1 MAKTKNFKDLNL
13 SNAFL
18 FAVAMQDEETC
29 RIVLETVLDKEI
41 GNLNEQLQDKE
52 DQIDANKDV
61 KDDQEKKKFLVGE
74 KSPLGTS
81 LWHLEHF
88 LKYKSSIINMFFLLS
103 SIFFYIFK

>member
-41 GNLNEQLQDKE
+41 GKVRVNLLGYLEYF
-52 DQIDANKDV
+52 IDDYV
-61 KDDQEKKKFLVGE
+61 KNIVMY
-74 KSPLGTS
+74 
-81 LWHLEHF
+81 H
-88 LKYKSSIINMFFLLS
+88 M
-103 SIFFYIFK
+103 

>member
-41 GNLNEQLQDKE
+41 GKVRVNLLGYLEYS
-52 DQIDANKDV
+52 IDDYV
-61 KDDQEKKKFLVGE
+61 KNIVMY
-74 KSPLGTS
+74 
-81 LWHLEHF
+81 H
-88 LKYKSSIINMFFLLS
+88 M
-103 SIFFYIFK
+103 